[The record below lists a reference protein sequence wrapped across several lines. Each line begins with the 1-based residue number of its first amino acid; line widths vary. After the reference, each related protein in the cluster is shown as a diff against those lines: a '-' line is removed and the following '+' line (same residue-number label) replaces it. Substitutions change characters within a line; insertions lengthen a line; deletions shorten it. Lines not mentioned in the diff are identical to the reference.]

1 MADKT
6 PLPTHDQLKKLL
18 DRLLPPDEE
27 MDEVSAAAILEDM
40 GVDTSTLP
48 GDLRARLEREV
59 QELQTKGEDVPQPL
73 LDALSSLQPK
83 EAPEDYTVLDPE
95 VWIDNLIA
103 GRMPSYLTGS
113 GQARHLQAFRS
124 RNMEFLTEEDLRIL
138 EDLAAEL
145 RSKMGEEEG

>member
-6 PLPTHDQLKKLL
+6 PLPTHDQLRKLL
-18 DRLLPPDEE
+18 DKLFPPDEE

-40 GVDTSTLP
+40 GVDTSQLA

-59 QELQTKGEDVPQPL
+59 QELQAKGEDVPQPL

-83 EAPEDYTVLDPE
+83 EAPEDHAALDPE

-103 GRMPSYLTGS
+103 GRMSSHLTGS
-113 GQARHLQAFRS
+113 GEARHLQAFRS

-138 EDLAAEL
+138 EELAAEL
-145 RSKMGEEEG
+145 RSEMEEGEG